1 MKEVPSSNVSEA
13 RKIMIR
19 KLVAMPV
26 APAGSKVLLHR
37 NVKHEDD
44 MCPRFISVVRD
55 MNDTNLC
62 VRTRLGRK
70 HSIRSL
76 QYHAGECIRERNVL
90 KTDSVGEIKK

>member
-44 MCPRFISVVRD
+44 MCPRFISVVRE
-55 MNDTNLC
+55 NDTNLC

-90 KTDSVGEIKK
+90 KTDPVCEIKK

>member
-1 MKEVPSSNVSEA
+1 
-13 RKIMIR
+13 MIR

-44 MCPRFISVVRD
+44 LCPRFIGVVRD

-62 VRTRLGRK
+62 VRTRLAFMQEALNQKSAIPCR
-70 HSIRSL
+70 
-76 QYHAGECIRERNVL
+76 
-90 KTDSVGEIKK
+90 

>member
-1 MKEVPSSNVSEA
+1 
-13 RKIMIR
+13 MIR

-26 APAGSKVLLHR
+26 APAGSKVLQHR

-62 VRTRLGRK
+62 VRTRFLFVQIIFLWRFAL
-70 HSIRSL
+70 HVDI
-76 QYHAGECIRERNVL
+76 YF
-90 KTDSVGEIKK
+90 